1 MDIDKLMQQMPG
13 EDKYRFHGV
22 CGATLSELVRQ
33 SDGEIRLW
41 GTDHD
46 EHVDNQNGECETEYV
61 QRQGYLYVTEQSEW
75 ELSFNEFAGEDGL
88 VLVLKK
94 NDKDPFEISH
104 PTDRRQSIVRA
115 EEWLVIG
122 GLRGIYDENE
132 ELCDQEALSLEEIS
146 DEF

>member
-1 MDIDKLMQQMPG
+1 MDIDKLMSELPG

-46 EHVDNQNGECETEYV
+46 GNIDNADNEFETKYV
-61 QRQGYLYVTEQSEW
+61 QGEGYLYVTEQKSW
-75 ELSFNEFAGEDGL
+75 ETSFNEFAGEDGL
-88 VLVLKK
+88 VLVLEKRVS
-94 NDKDPFEISH
+94 DPFETSNRH
-104 PTDRRQSIVRA
+104 ESIVRT

-132 ELCDQEALSLEEIS
+132 ELCDQEALSLEEIN